1 MIRPFFSKTL
11 EMLIGDGS
19 WFRYPAAIFHRYR
32 GNVIEV
38 DGVFLKMDRSLSN
51 FMVNV
56 LRRGNHDEEERAL
69 ILPALEKNDVV
80 MDLGGGIGH
89 MSIRYA
95 KIVGSERVFTFEANP
110 ELEPLMRE
118 NFRLNGVQPTAEFCM
133 LGQKEG
139 RESFV
144 VAKHFWISS
153 RDPTTVGKQIEVP
166 VHPINER
173 IRTIDPSFL
182 VVDIE
187 GGEREIF
194 DGLDFRNIGKIM
206 LEVHPGLLQ
215 REEIER
221 IMGLIAKAG
230 FSLQRRE
237 ENCFLF
243 SRRR

>member
-1 MIRPFFSKTL
+1 MIRPSFGKIL
-11 EMLIGDGS
+11 EMLFGDGS
-19 WFRYPAAIFHRYR
+19 WFHYPAAIFHRYR

-56 LRRGNHDEEERAL
+56 LRRGNHAVEERAL

-133 LGQKEG
+133 LGQKG
-139 RESFV
+139 RSGV
-144 VAKHFWISS
+144 IRGGQALLDI
-153 RDPTTVGKQIEVP
+153 VP
-166 VHPINER
+166 GPNH
-173 IRTIDPSFL
+173 
-182 VVDIE
+182 
-187 GGEREIF
+187 
-194 DGLDFRNIGKIM
+194 
-206 LEVHPGLLQ
+206 
-215 REEIER
+215 
-221 IMGLIAKAG
+221 
-230 FSLQRRE
+230 RRQT
-237 ENCFLF
+237 NRGPCA
-243 SRRR
+243 SNQ